1 MTRSYQKMSD
11 GTGSVAIGTVVTL
24 DAIAAQQAANMR
36 DYKIQIGLAGPTSA
50 RPQGGDADVICNQG
64 QPQAGIQYLDTSLG
78 YVIIADGQGNWR
90 NPATGASV

>member
-1 MTRSYQKMSD
+1 MYRLYQKMSD
-11 GTGSVAIGTVVTL
+11 GTGVVAVGTVVTL

-64 QPQAGIQYLDTSLG
+64 QPVAGINFLDTTLG
-78 YVIIADGQGNWR
+78 YIVISDGQGGWR
-90 NPATGASV
+90 NPSTGASV